1 MEGTATISLDALDEM
16 REKIKEAEKAKR
28 RSERFIEKLMDCYE
42 FDTEKYERALEEI
55 DNKRNLTDKQC
66 MKLISEAMV
75 NHLKIVV
82 NPKKLKELI
91 QEYIDEEASDE
102 HMDIAKANLKELE
115 QIQVILKE

>member
-1 MEGTATISLDALDEM
+1 
-16 REKIKEAEKAKR
+16 
-28 RSERFIEKLMDCYE
+28 MDCYE

-66 MKLISEAMV
+66 MELVSKAMV

-82 NPKKLKELI
+82 NPKELKELI